1 DSAQFTRDEVL
12 DSTGWNLMNFLMD
25 ARTGLGRFHEFRI
38 SNYQLMMDLIDYC
51 ANHSIDEILVLPDV
65 QERINLYREHEILFK
80 QQIQR
85 CAKVYQNLV
94 V

>member
-1 DSAQFTRDEVL
+1 
-12 DSTGWNLMNFLMD
+12 
-25 ARTGLGRFHEFRI
+25 
-38 SNYQLMMDLIDYC
+38 NYQLMMDLIDYC

-94 V
+94 VLDLTGEEIIYAGNRFII